1 MLDDVQVHIFLG
13 KCAWGF
19 SDLGVSAILA
29 GCLEALEQ
37 LGPHLRILA
46 TSVTLALSLLLA
58 VLGFSSL
65 SSCTSV
71 VLILEEEGQGGS
83 SEW

>member
-1 MLDDVQVHIFLG
+1 MVY
-13 KCAWGF
+13 
-19 SDLGVSAILA
+19 
-29 GCLEALEQ
+29 
-37 LGPHLRILA
+37 LRILA
-46 TSVTLALSLLLA
+46 KFVMSALSWFLA